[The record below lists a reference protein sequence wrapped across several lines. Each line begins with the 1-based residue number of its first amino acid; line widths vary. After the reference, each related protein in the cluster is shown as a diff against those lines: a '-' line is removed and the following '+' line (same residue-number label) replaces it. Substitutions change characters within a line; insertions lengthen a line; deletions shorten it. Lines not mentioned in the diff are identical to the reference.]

1 VTPPALDG
9 AALYSTNCSGCHGA
23 ITAIRSMP
31 VSNRNATDFRRA
43 IDANKGGMG
52 FLASM
57 TNEQLQAI
65 ADAIRA
71 ANP

>member
-1 VTPPALDG
+1 VA
-9 AALYSTNCSGCHGA
+9 
-23 ITAIRSMP
+23 
-31 VSNRNATDFRRA
+31 DFRRA

-52 FLASM
+52 FLGSM

>member
-1 VTPPALDG
+1 
-9 AALYSTNCSGCHGA
+9 
-23 ITAIRSMP
+23 MP